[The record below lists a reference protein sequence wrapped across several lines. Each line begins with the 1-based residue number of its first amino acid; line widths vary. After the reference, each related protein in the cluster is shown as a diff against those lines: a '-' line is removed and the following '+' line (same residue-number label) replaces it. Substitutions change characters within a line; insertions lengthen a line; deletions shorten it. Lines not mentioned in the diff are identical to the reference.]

1 MTGQPKINKMS
12 PRTEK
17 QYEEIRSSKRK
28 LILDTALELFARE
41 GYYPSSI
48 SKIAKAAGI
57 SKGLIYNYFE
67 SKEDIIRTIILQG
80 IKDLSD
86 LFDPNKDGVLTKEE
100 IRYFIDEVFETVR
113 KDEHFWK
120 LYFMVFMQPPVI
132 KLVEKPFSELIH
144 NSMDLLID
152 YFKRQGYED
161 PETEAIL
168 LGAILD
174 GIGFHFVMNPV
185 GFPIDKVKERIIQ
198 MYS

>member
-1 MTGQPKINKMS
+1 MS
-12 PRTEK
+12 PRTEE
-17 QYEEIRSSKRK
+17 QYEEIRVNKRK
-28 LILDTALELFARE
+28 LILDTALEQFARE
-41 GYYPSSI
+41 GYYPTSI

-67 SKEDIIRTIILQG
+67 SKEAIIRTIILQG
-80 IKDLSD
+80 IKDLAD

-100 IRYFIDEVFETVR
+100 IRYFIDEVFETVKR
-113 KDEHFWK
+113 DEHFWK
-120 LYFMVFMQPPVI
+120 LYFMIFMQPPVL
-132 KLVEKPFSELIH
+132 KLVEKPVSELIH

-152 YFKRQGYED
+152 YFKRQGYKD

-168 LGAILD
+168 LEAILD

-185 GFPIDKVKERIIQ
+185 GFPLDKVKERIIK